1 MARTKTKPD
10 ADVLDAALDLMRELG
25 PDGLTFATLSERS
38 GLSPAT
44 LVQRFGTK
52 ADLKRA
58 ALLRAWDA
66 LDALTTELIAKCG
79 ISPKGAIAILVGL
92 SGDYGEID
100 AYAEGLL
107 MLREDFRDP
116 QLRSRGVSWRETL
129 VAGLDACFA
138 NVPNAPKN
146 IGALLA
152 SQWQGCLL
160 WWGFEAKERVD
171 QYVEREMRGLL
182 KALITTG

>member
-10 ADVLDAALDLMRELG
+10 VDVLDAALGLMRQHG
-25 PDGLTFATLSERS
+25 PDALTFATLSERS

-52 ADLKRA
+52 ANLKRA
-58 ALLRAWDA
+58 ALFRAWDA
-66 LDALTTELIAKCG
+66 LDALTADLIAA
-79 ISPKGAIAILVGL
+79 SPRTPQGAIAILVGL
-92 SGDYGEID
+92 SGNYGEID

-116 QLRSRGVSWRETL
+116 QLRARGVAWRGTL
-129 VAGLDACFA
+129 VKGLDACFA
-138 NVPNAPKN
+138 DIPNAQRN

-171 QYVEREMRGLL
+171 AYVERELRGLVA
-182 KALITTG
+182 ALLPEA